1 MIEIQSVRFRNF
13 MSYGDYDT
21 VVDFT
26 NLKQCFIQGTVLD
39 GEDTWPKKSNG
50 AGKSSISQAILWC
63 LSGSTMHSAN
73 PGAGIKHW
81 FNDEDCL
88 VEVTLKDG
96 SQVIRTRSA
105 TGHTELFHRK
115 NGMELLDAALS
126 TTKNQQKELERQLDF
141 NYDIFCGSVFLSQHR
156 NKWLQMGESRRK
168 QLFEQ
173 TMGLD
178 RLSVYADAAKSKRAE
193 YEVQAERVKALI
205 SAKQESITDLNNQID
220 SILEASL
227 QFANKLAESR
237 ASKLLE
243 AKTYRDKAAQTE
255 SIDVATLRAKWAV
268 VTQIESK
275 VAELKKQITTT
286 DAEIS
291 RLRLADANAK
301 IEQESQISVWQ
312 SNITTLQSELH
323 KRTTAANTTLQTEK
337 AAKTKFYEETK
348 SGLATAIAPI
358 KQKYG
363 VKLAAAEAAKK
374 LIANWEAKDGKICLT
389 CEQEITSDHVHGKID
404 DIESELADHVAEV
417 DLLQRA
423 IDQYNATVAQLDT
436 QLQESNAEAEQHVA
450 DNLAVMTF
458 KLNEGIVGLQTKIA
472 EARATVVSD
481 HQEEIRTLTTTAAN
495 LRTTLAAVES
505 RLATGRPAMTVE
517 AAELEVGRQ
526 GLLLEKA
533 TALEAEADKVLL
545 EQNPHDPTALRN
557 RLAIIENDVAILVSD
572 LETISVSLDHM
583 QYVYKAYSDR
593 SKIKGYIISK
603 YKGFFNSRLEHYLD
617 LFDLDVKT
625 QVSDSLAL
633 TSNLWGHA
641 FQSGGERART
651 EMAITFAVF
660 DLHTGVHGRQSN
672 LLVLDEPDEGMDE
685 VGIQALIGI
694 IQTELA
700 PRFDTILVTS
710 HRTSFKDVFP
720 NCINVER
727 VNRMSRIAEVR

>member
-96 SQVIRTRSA
+96 SQVTRTRSA

-115 NGMELLDAALS
+115 NGMELLDSALS

-156 NKWLQMGESRRK
+156 NKWLQMSEPKRK

-178 RLSVYADAAKSKRAE
+178 RLSVYAEAAKSKKSE
-193 YEVQAERVKALI
+193 YEVQADRVKALMA
-205 SAKQESITDLNNQID
+205 AKNEAIDDVNKQID
-220 SILEASL
+220 TILEASL
-227 QFANKLAESR
+227 QFTTKLNETR
-237 ASKLLE
+237 ASKLAD
-243 AKTYRDKAAQTE
+243 AKVFRDKAAQTE
-255 SIDVATLRAKWAV
+255 SIDLATLRAKWAV

-275 VAELKKQITTT
+275 VAELKKQVAST

-291 RLRLADANAK
+291 ALRLADANARV
-301 IEQESQISVWQ
+301 EQESQISAWQ

-323 KRTTAANTTLQTEK
+323 KRTSAANTTLQNEK
-337 AAKTKFYEETK
+337 NNLSKQHEMVK
-348 SGLATAIAPI
+348 SGLTEAITPI

-363 VKLAAAEAAKK
+363 IAVAAAEAAKK
-374 LIANWEAKDGKICLT
+374 LIANWEAKDGQICLT
-389 CEQEITSDHVHGKID
+389 CEQEVTSDHVHDKIED
-404 DIESELADHVAEV
+404 VRAELAQHLSEV
-417 DLLQRA
+417 DLLHSA
-423 IDQYNATVAQLDT
+423 IDQYNATMAQLES
-436 QLQESNAEAEQHVA
+436 QLQESYTEAERDVA
-450 DNLAVMTF
+450 DNLAVLTS
-458 KLNEGIVGLQTKIA
+458 KLSGGIAGLEAKIA
-472 EARATVVSD
+472 GARGVAVAD
-481 HQEEIRTLTTTAAN
+481 HQGEIRDLTAKAAN

-505 RLATGRPAMTVE
+505 RLATGRPSMTVE

-533 TALEAEADKVLL
+533 AALEAEADAVLL
-545 EQNPHDPTALRN
+545 EQNPHDASLLRG
-557 RLAIIENDVAILVSD
+557 RLATLEKDVVELVRE

-603 YKGFFNSRLEHYLD
+603 YKGFFNARLEHYLD

-625 QVSDSLAL
+625 QVSDSLTL

-720 NCINVER
+720 NSISVER
-727 VNRMSRIAEVR
+727 VNRMSRIAEIR